1 MLRCL
6 LSSLFGPGTASST
19 AASWPD
25 AFMFRMGLSA
35 IGCKQSEAVIRK
47 KFDEVCTCLVPCN
60 NEAPTTV
67 TTAKESHPAG
77 AHLLLHLPCHRWESY
92 TYAGV
97 CTGGALLWC
106 KMPCGK
112 SWSDTRQHLTKL
124 QRLSLLI
131 LQHPLSHPGWNLK
144 SLLDRGTLPSC
155 HHLRCISGSRW
166 TTASGDHYRS
176 DCQPLDLQCKRPN
189 HLYFQKYLLLPLW
202 ELFGWKNPDYFSTQA
217 QDDLHLRN
225 ARYRAFF
232 GDSPGG
238 QSRPTRWSGKAA
250 ATSGPEK
257 RWRNHWFAV
266 LWESARWL
274 F

>member
-47 KFDEVCTCLVPCN
+47 KFDEICTCLVPCN
-60 NEAPTTV
+60 NETPTTL

-106 KMPCGK
+106 TMPCGK
-112 SWSDTRQHLTKL
+112 SWSDTRSTFVQVAALELVDSSASFVAPRLEPEKFTWPRYSSKL
-124 QRLSLLI
+124 PPSSLHFWISLDYSIGRSLPFRLSAAGPAMQKAKPSLF
-131 LQHPLSHPGWNLK
+131 QK
-144 SLLDRGTLPSC
+144 SLLLS
-155 HHLRCISGSRW
+155 
-166 TTASGDHYRS
+166 
-176 DCQPLDLQCKRPN
+176 
-189 HLYFQKYLLLPLW
+189 LW
-202 ELFGWKNPDYFSTQA
+202 ALFRWKNPDFFSTQA

-250 ATSGPEK
+250 ATSGAEK

-266 LWESARWL
+266 LWESAR
-274 F
+274 